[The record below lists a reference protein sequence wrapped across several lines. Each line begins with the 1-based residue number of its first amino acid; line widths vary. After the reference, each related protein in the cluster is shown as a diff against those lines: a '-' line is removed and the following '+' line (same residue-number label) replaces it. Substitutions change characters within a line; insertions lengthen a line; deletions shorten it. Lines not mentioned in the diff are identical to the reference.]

1 MFQPDFAKG
10 GGLLPA
16 IAQDAATGEVLMLAY
31 VNEEAWRETLR
42 SGFATYYSRSRG
54 KLWKKGE
61 SSGNLQRIVEVLVD
75 CDGDT
80 ILYKVEQL
88 GQVACHTG
96 RISCF
101 YRRVNPDG
109 SIVETQNVLIDP
121 AQIYQ
126 GKKHE

>member
-31 VNEEAWRETLR
+31 VNEEAWCETLR
-42 SGFATYYSRSRG
+42 SGLATYFSRSRG

-61 SSGNLQRIVEVLVD
+61 SSGNVQKIVEVLVD
-75 CDGDT
+75 CDADT
-80 ILYKVEQL
+80 ILYRVEQV
-88 GQVACHTG
+88 GRVACHTG
-96 RISCF
+96 RVSCF
-101 YRRVNPDG
+101 YRRVKPDG
-109 SIVETQNVLIDP
+109 SVEETQDVLIDP

-126 GKKHE
+126 GKHHE

>member
-16 IAQDAATGEVLMLAY
+16 IAQDAVTGEVLMLAY

-42 SGFATYYSRSRG
+42 SGLATYYSRSRG

-61 SSGNLQRIVEVLVD
+61 SSGNVQKIVEVLVD
-75 CDGDT
+75 CDADT
-80 ILYKVEQL
+80 ILYRVEQV
-88 GQVACHTG
+88 GGVACHTG
-96 RISCF
+96 RVSCF
-101 YRRVNPDG
+101 FRRVKPDG
-109 SIVETQNVLIDP
+109 SLEETQDVLIDP

-126 GKKHE
+126 GKHHE